1 MKNLILI
8 ISILTIIV
16 VFIVIYLSDYIK
28 DIYFNNSIEDFRDAY
43 DIISGSIKKII
54 SSQENFVNSDKDKDE
69 LIAKYEER
77 LKIRRES
84 NYNSASPTNLEVSFN
99 AETDKYINGVYD
111 RYATINDPISDVYLP
126 YTIKNYKDDPAA
138 ISRNNMNEFTIINI
152 YKNILDRQP
161 TDKELSKN
169 LQDFYENDMNEDVLK
184 LRIYNSTEFKII
196 TNMQSND
203 IKPELIT
210 NISKGQLKD
219 KLKKLYKDQHNT
231 ELTNTKLLDILTKC
245 YIHLQFNEYLF
256 KAMLM
261 HDNYNSFENRLRNV
275 YILTDENLLEI
286 FNESFILHELRL
298 IANELK
304 RQDIIKRKA
313 LTIPVSLYK
322 SEQSELNS
330 SNVNIDA
337 AKQISDIVK
346 NSDNVF
352 NINIMV
358 NDKLTEASRNISTP
372 YSRTQQDDA
381 PIYQQYNER
390 TPVNQLYGGQS
401 SSSQT
406 FASGITGA
414 SGIIGSIAN
423 IAGSTNIGNNAPNIP
438 SSINIA
444 NSVNNSSNMSTIFNN
459 VANNTLSNAMGITN
473 TANIANTI
481 TSVPGTPGTPGLP
494 GTLGGTSG
502 LPGTLGGTSGLPGT
516 PGSLGGTH
524 GLPGTPGL
532 PGTSGLPGTPGILG
546 TNTRTPGST
555 NTSNYYNNP
564 KYKDVYDNLQ
574 NYLNSEKGKQYSD
587 SQGSDSQGSD
597 QDNMMATAQRIYD
610 PIDYKQHYRG
620 DMRYRPNVCSYGTTQ
635 IVQPIFLNS
644 STLFQGT
651 DLKEAAEN
659 TQVGSIMPKFEYR
672 EYEDRR

>member
-1 MKNLILI
+1 
-8 ISILTIIV
+8 
-16 VFIVIYLSDYIK
+16 
-28 DIYFNNSIEDFRDAY
+28 
-43 DIISGSIKKII
+43 
-54 SSQENFVNSDKDKDE
+54 
-69 LIAKYEER
+69 
-77 LKIRRES
+77 
-84 NYNSASPTNLEVSFN
+84 
-99 AETDKYINGVYD
+99 
-111 RYATINDPISDVYLP
+111 
-126 YTIKNYKDDPAA
+126 
-138 ISRNNMNEFTIINI
+138 
-152 YKNILDRQP
+152 
-161 TDKELSKN
+161 
-169 LQDFYENDMNEDVLK
+169 MNEDVLK

-481 TSVPGTPGTPGLP
+481 TSVPGTSGTLGLP

-502 LPGTLGGTSGLPGT
+502 LPGTLGGTSGLPG
-516 PGSLGGTH
+516 SLGGTSGLPGTLGGTPGLPGTLGGTS

-532 PGTSGLPGTPGILG
+532 PGTLGGTSGLPGSLGGTPGLPGTPGILG

>member
-138 ISRNNMNEFTIINI
+138 ISKNNMNEFTIINI

-372 YSRTQQDDA
+372 YSRTEQNDA

-459 VANNTLSNAMGITN
+459 VANNTLSNAMGIAN

-481 TSVPGTPGTPGLP
+481 TSAPGLP
-494 GTLGGTSG
+494 GTLGGT
-502 LPGTLGGTSGLPGT
+502 
-516 PGSLGGTH
+516 PGSLG
-524 GLPGTPGL
+524 
-532 PGTSGLPGTPGILG
+532 IVG
-546 TNTRTPGST
+546 TNTRTPGSAS
-555 NTSNYYNNP
+555 TSNYYNNP

-574 NYLNSEKGKQYSD
+574 NYLNSENGKKYSQ

-620 DMRYRPNVCSYGTTQ
+620 DMRYRPNVCSYGTAQ

>member
-138 ISRNNMNEFTIINI
+138 ISKNNMNEFTIINI

-372 YSRTQQDDA
+372 YSRTEQNDA

-459 VANNTLSNAMGITN
+459 VANNTLSNAMGIAN

-481 TSVPGTPGTPGLP
+481 TSAPGLPGTLGGTPGTLGGTPGLP

-502 LPGTLGGTSGLPGT
+502 LPGTLGGTPGLPGTLGGT
-516 PGSLGGTH
+516 PGSLG
-524 GLPGTPGL
+524 
-532 PGTSGLPGTPGILG
+532 IVG
-546 TNTRTPGST
+546 TNTRTPGSAS
-555 NTSNYYNNP
+555 TSNYYNNP

-574 NYLNSEKGKQYSD
+574 NYLNSENGKKYSQ

-620 DMRYRPNVCSYGTTQ
+620 DMRYRPNVCSYGTAQ

>member
-77 LKIRRES
+77 LKLRRES

-138 ISRNNMNEFTIINI
+138 ISKNNMNEFTIINI

-372 YSRTQQDDA
+372 YSRTEQNDA

-406 FASGITGA
+406 FASGITDA

-481 TSVPGTPGTPGLP
+481 TSVPGTSGTLGGTPGLPGTSGTLGTPGTPGLP
-494 GTLGGTSG
+494 GTLGGTHG
-502 LPGTLGGTSGLPGT
+502 LPGTLGGTP
-516 PGSLGGTH
+516 
-524 GLPGTPGL
+524 
-532 PGTSGLPGTPGILG
+532 GLPGTPGILG
-546 TNTRTPGST
+546 TNTRTPGSA

>member
-1 MKNLILI
+1 MKNYILI
-8 ISILTIIV
+8 ISVLTIIV

-28 DIYFNNSIEDFRDAY
+28 ELYFYNSIEDFRDAY
-43 DIISGSIKKII
+43 DIISNSSYIKS
-54 SSQENFVNSDKDKDE
+54 SSQENFENKVNEKDMDE
-69 LIAKYEER
+69 LKTKYEER
-77 LKIRRES
+77 LKLRRDDTF
-84 NYNSASPTNLEVSFN
+84 NSASPTNLEVSFN
-99 AETDKYINGVYD
+99 AETDKYKNGVYD
-111 RYATINDPISDVYLP
+111 RYATINDPVSDAYLP
-126 YTIKNYKDDPAA
+126 YTIKNYKDDPSA
-138 ISRNNMNEFTIINI
+138 ISTNNMNEFTIINI
-152 YKNILDRQP
+152 YKNTLDRQP

-169 LQDFYENDMNEDVLK
+169 LQDFYENDMNEDILK

-231 ELTNTKLLDILTKC
+231 ELVNTKLLDILIKC
-245 YIHLQFNEYLF
+245 YIHLQFNDYLF

-261 HDNYNSFENRLRNV
+261 HDNYNYFENRLRNV
-275 YILTDENLLEI
+275 YILTDEKLLEI

-322 SEQSELNS
+322 NDQSELNS
-330 SNVNIDA
+330 SNVNIGA

-358 NDKLTEASRNISTP
+358 NDKLIEANKNTSTP
-372 YSRTQQDDA
+372 YSRTIPDNP
-381 PIYQQYNER
+381 PIYQLNNER
-390 TPVNQLYGGQS
+390 TPINQIYGDQS
-401 SSSQT
+401 SSTQT
-406 FASGITGA
+406 LALGA
-414 SGIIGSIAN
+414 SGTSGIFNSIAN
-423 IAGSTNIGNNAPNIP
+423 IAGSANIGNNAPTIP
-438 SSINIA
+438 SNLNIA
-444 NSVNNSSNMSTIFNN
+444 NSANNSSNLSTIFNSA
-459 VANNTLSNAMGITN
+459 ANNALNNAMGITN

-481 TSVPGTPGTPGLP
+481 MRASGTTD
-494 GTLGGTSG
+494 
-502 LPGTLGGTSGLPGT
+502 
-516 PGSLGGTH
+516 
-524 GLPGTPGL
+524 
-532 PGTSGLPGTPGILG
+532 TPGIPGIPG
-546 TNTRTPGST
+546 TATRTPGSESS
-555 NTSNYYNNP
+555 SNYYNNP
-564 KYKDVYDNLQ
+564 IYKDIYDNLQ
-574 NYLNSEKGKQYSD
+574 NDLNAESQYSD
-587 SQGSDSQGSD
+587 D
-597 QDNMMATAQRIYD
+597 QSSYQEKTMNTNTPQRIYN
-610 PIDYKQHYRG
+610 PIDYKQHYRE
-620 DMRYRPNVCSYGTTQ
+620 DMRYRPNVCSYGTKQ

-672 EYEDRR
+672 EYEDTK

>member
-1 MKNLILI
+1 MKNYILI

-28 DIYFNNSIEDFRDAY
+28 DIYFYNSIEDFREAY
-43 DIISGSIKKII
+43 DIISSSTSNRKFF
-54 SSQENFVNSDKDKDE
+54 SQEDFANKDNDKDE
-69 LIAKYEER
+69 LIAKYEEL
-77 LKIRRES
+77 LKIRREDKLN
-84 NYNSASPTNLEVSFN
+84 NYTSPTNLEVSFN

-111 RYATINDPISDVYLP
+111 KYATINDPVSDVYLP

-138 ISRNNMNEFTIINI
+138 ISTNNMNEFTIINI
-152 YKNILDRQP
+152 YKNTLDRQP

-169 LQDFYENDMNEDVLK
+169 LQDFYENDMNEDILK

-231 ELTNTKLLDILTKC
+231 ELVNTKLLDILIKC
-245 YIHLQFNEYLF
+245 YIHLQFNDYLF

-261 HDNYNSFENRLRNV
+261 HDNYMSFEDRLRNV
-275 YILTDENLLEI
+275 YILTDEKILEI

-322 SEQSELNS
+322 NEQSELNS
-330 SNVNIDA
+330 SNVNIGA

-358 NDKLTEASRNISTP
+358 NDKLTEANKNTSMP
-372 YSRTQQDDA
+372 YSRTTQNDYQ
-381 PIYQQYNER
+381 IYQQNNEG
-390 TPVNQLYGGQS
+390 TPINQIYGGQG

-406 FASGITGA
+406 FTTGLAGSSGITGS
-414 SGIIGSIAN
+414 SGIFNSIAN
-423 IAGSTNIGNNAPNIP
+423 ISGSANIDNNTPNIP
-438 SSINIA
+438 SNLNIA
-444 NSVNNSSNMSTIFNN
+444 NSANNTSNLSTIFNN
-459 VANNTLSNAMGITN
+459 AANNALNNAMGITN
-473 TANIANTI
+473 TANIANTLMGA
-481 TSVPGTPGTPGLP
+481 SGTPGI
-494 GTLGGTSG
+494 
-502 LPGTLGGTSGLPGT
+502 
-516 PGSLGGTH
+516 
-524 GLPGTPGL
+524 
-532 PGTSGLPGTPGILG
+532 PGTSGIPGIPGIPGTA
-546 TNTRTPGST
+546 TRTPGST
-555 NTSNYYNNP
+555 ISSNYNDY
-564 KYKDVYDNLQ
+564 KYKDIYDNLQ
-574 NYLNSEKGKQYSD
+574 NDLNAISQYNENQYSD
-587 SQGSDSQGSD
+587 NQNND
-597 QDNMMATAQRIYD
+597 QDNIINNSQRIYD

-620 DMRYRPNVCSYGTTQ
+620 DMRYRPNVCSYGTKQ
-635 IVQPIFLNS
+635 LVQPIFLNS

-672 EYEDRR
+672 EYEDKR

>member
-1 MKNLILI
+1 MKNYILI
-8 ISILTIIV
+8 ISVLTIIV

-28 DIYFNNSIEDFRDAY
+28 EIYFYNSIEDFRDAY
-43 DIISGSIKKII
+43 DIISGSSNRNR
-54 SSQENFVNSDKDKDE
+54 SSQENFENKVNEKDKDE

-77 LKIRRES
+77 LKLRKQDKL
-84 NYNSASPTNLEVSFN
+84 NDPVSPTNLEVSFS
-99 AETDKYINGVYD
+99 AETDLYKNGVYD
-111 RYATINDPISDVYLP
+111 RYATINDPVSDAYLP

-138 ISRNNMNEFTIINI
+138 ISANNMNEFTIINI
-152 YKNILDRQP
+152 YKNTLDRQP

-169 LQDFYENDMNEDVLK
+169 LQDFYENEMNEDILK

-219 KLKKLYKDQHNT
+219 KLKKLYQDQHNT
-231 ELTNTKLLDILTKC
+231 ELINTKLLDILIKC
-245 YIHLQFNEYLF
+245 YIHLQFNDYLF

-261 HDNYNSFENRLRNV
+261 HDNYMSFENRLRNV
-275 YILTDENLLEI
+275 YILTDEKLLEI

-313 LTIPVSLYK
+313 LTIPVSLYNDDK
-322 SEQSELNS
+322 SELNS
-330 SNVNIDA
+330 SNVNIGA
-337 AKQISDIVK
+337 AKNISDIVK

-358 NDKLTEASRNISTP
+358 NDKLTEANKNMSTP
-372 YSRTQQDDA
+372 YSRTTPNDP
-381 PIYQQYNER
+381 PIYQIYQPYQPNNER
-390 TPVNQLYGGQS
+390 TPVNQIYAGQQS
-401 SSSQT
+401 LSAQT
-406 FASGITGA
+406 LGSGASGIAGA
-414 SGIIGSIAN
+414 SGIIGAIAN
-423 IAGSTNIGNNAPNIP
+423 IAGSANIGNNSP
-438 SSINIA
+438 NIA
-444 NSVNNSSNMSTIFNN
+444 NSANNSSNLSTIFNN
-459 VANNTLSNAMGITN
+459 AANNALNNAMGIAN

-481 TSVPGTPGTPGLP
+481 VRP
-494 GTLGGTSG
+494 
-502 LPGTLGGTSGLPGT
+502 
-516 PGSLGGTH
+516 
-524 GLPGTPGL
+524 
-532 PGTSGLPGTPGILG
+532 PGTSGIPGIPG
-546 TNTRTPGST
+546 VSTRIPVSL
-555 NTSNYYNNP
+555 NSSNYYNDP
-564 KYKDVYDNLQ
+564 KYKDIYDNLQ
-574 NYLNSEKGKQYSD
+574 NDLNAESQYSND
-587 SQGSDSQGSD
+587 QYNDNQYSD
-597 QDNMMATAQRIYD
+597 QDNMMATPRRIYD

-620 DMRYRPNVCSYGTTQ
+620 DMRNRPNVCSYGTKQ

-672 EYEDRR
+672 EYEDAK

>member
-8 ISILTIIV
+8 ISIITIIV

-28 DIYFNNSIEDFRDAY
+28 EIYFYNSIEDFRDAY
-43 DIISGSIKKII
+43 DIIAGLSNRNRT
-54 SSQENFVNSDKDKDE
+54 SQENFENKVNEKDKDE

-77 LKIRRES
+77 LKLRRDGKF
-84 NYNSASPTNLEVSFN
+84 NDPASPTNLEVSFN
-99 AETDKYINGVYD
+99 AETDLYKNGVYD
-111 RYATINDPISDVYLP
+111 RYSTINDPVSDAYLP
-126 YTIKNYKDDPAA
+126 YTIKNYKDDPSA
-138 ISRNNMNEFTIINI
+138 ISTNNMNEFTIINI
-152 YKNILDRQP
+152 YKNTLDRQP

-169 LQDFYENDMNEDVLK
+169 LQDFYENEMNEDVLK

-219 KLKKLYKDQHNT
+219 KLKKLYQDQHNT
-231 ELTNTKLLDILTKC
+231 ELINTKLLDILTKC
-245 YIHLQFNEYLF
+245 YIHLQFNDYLF

-275 YILTDENLLEI
+275 YILTDEKLLEI

-322 SEQSELNS
+322 DDKSELNS
-330 SNVNIDA
+330 SNVNIGA
-337 AKQISDIVK
+337 AKNISDIVK

-358 NDKLTEASRNISTP
+358 NDKLTEANKNMSTP
-372 YSRTQQDDA
+372 YSRTTPNDP
-381 PIYQQYNER
+381 PIYQLYQPNNER
-390 TPVNQLYGGQS
+390 TPLNQIYGGEQS
-401 SSSQT
+401 SPVQT
-406 FASGITGA
+406 LGSGASGITGA
-414 SGIIGSIAN
+414 SGIIGAIAN
-423 IAGSTNIGNNAPNIP
+423 IAGSTNIGNNSPNIP
-438 SSINIA
+438 NNLNIA
-444 NSVNNSSNMSTIFNN
+444 NSANNSSNLSTIFNN
-459 VANNTLSNAMGITN
+459 ATNNALNNAVGLAN

-481 TSVPGTPGTPGLP
+481 MRPPGTPGTSGTS
-494 GTLGGTSG
+494 GTLG
-502 LPGTLGGTSGLPGT
+502 TL
-516 PGSLGGTH
+516 
-524 GLPGTPGL
+524 
-532 PGTSGLPGTPGILG
+532 GILG
-546 TNTRTPGST
+546 IATRIPGTASS
-555 NTSNYYNNP
+555 SNYYYDP
-564 KYKDVYDNLQ
+564 KYKDIYDNLQ
-574 NYLNSEKGKQYSD
+574 NDLNSQSSES
-587 SQGSDSQGSD
+587 SQSSQSSQ
-597 QDNMMATAQRIYD
+597 QDNMMATPRRIYD

-620 DMRYRPNVCSYGTTQ
+620 DMRNRPNVCSYGTKQ

-672 EYEDRR
+672 EYEDTK

>member
-1 MKNLILI
+1 MKNYILI
-8 ISILTIIV
+8 ISVLTIIV

-28 DIYFNNSIEDFRDAY
+28 EIYFYNSIEDFRDAY
-43 DIISGSIKKII
+43 DIIAGLSNRNRT
-54 SSQENFVNSDKDKDE
+54 SQENFENKVNEKDKDE

-77 LKIRRES
+77 LKLRREDKF
-84 NYNSASPTNLEVSFN
+84 NDPASPTNLEVSFN
-99 AETDKYINGVYD
+99 AETDLYKNGVYD
-111 RYATINDPISDVYLP
+111 KYATINDPVSDAYLP
-126 YTIKNYKDDPAA
+126 YTIKNYKDDPSA
-138 ISRNNMNEFTIINI
+138 ISTNNMNEFTIINI
-152 YKNILDRQP
+152 YKNALDRQP

-169 LQDFYENDMNEDVLK
+169 LQDFYENEMNEDILK

-219 KLKKLYKDQHNT
+219 KLKKLYQDQHNT
-231 ELTNTKLLDILTKC
+231 ELINTKLLDILTKC
-245 YIHLQFNEYLF
+245 YIHLQFNDYLF

-275 YILTDENLLEI
+275 YILTDEKLLEI

-322 SEQSELNS
+322 DDKSELNS
-330 SNVNIDA
+330 SNVNIGA
-337 AKQISDIVK
+337 AKNISDIVK

-358 NDKLTEASRNISTP
+358 NDKLTDANKNMSTP
-372 YSRTQQDDA
+372 YSRTTPNDP
-381 PIYQQYNER
+381 PIYQLYQPNNER
-390 TPVNQLYGGQS
+390 TPLNQIYGGEQS
-401 SSSQT
+401 LPVQT
-406 FASGITGA
+406 LGSGA
-414 SGIIGSIAN
+414 SGIIGAIAN
-423 IAGSTNIGNNAPNIP
+423 IAGSTNIGNNSPNIP
-438 SSINIA
+438 NNLNIA
-444 NSVNNSSNMSTIFNN
+444 NSANNSSNLSTIFNN
-459 VANNTLSNAMGITN
+459 AANNALNNAMGLAN

-481 TSVPGTPGTPGLP
+481 VRPPGFTGVA
-494 GTLGGTSG
+494 
-502 LPGTLGGTSGLPGT
+502 
-516 PGSLGGTH
+516 
-524 GLPGTPGL
+524 
-532 PGTSGLPGTPGILG
+532 
-546 TNTRTPGST
+546 TRTPGSA
-555 NTSNYYNNP
+555 SNSNNDNDP
-564 KYKDVYDNLQ
+564 KYKDIYDNLQ
-574 NYLNSEKGKQYSD
+574 NDLNSQSSQYSQ
-587 SQGSDSQGSD
+587 SSESSDSSY
-597 QDNMMATAQRIYD
+597 QDNMMTTPRRIYD

-620 DMRYRPNVCSYGTTQ
+620 DMRNRPNVCSYGTKQ

-672 EYEDRR
+672 EYEDAK